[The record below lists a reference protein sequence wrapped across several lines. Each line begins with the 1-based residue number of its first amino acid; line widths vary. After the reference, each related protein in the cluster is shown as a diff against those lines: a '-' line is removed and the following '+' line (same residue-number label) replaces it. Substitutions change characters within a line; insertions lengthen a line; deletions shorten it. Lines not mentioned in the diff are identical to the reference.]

1 MTQAEKGEA
10 ENGKDKER
18 EREREQRGAKRPI
31 VPAAVPESLQ
41 EVSPGWARGG
51 GDGSGPG
58 PGRGLRH
65 PLRPR
70 ALCLLA
76 ADTEQ
81 LHRGHPPRL
90 RDAAPRP
97 GHGHA
102 ACGHPARHRAAAA
115 AARAGG
121 LQGQLAP
128 QGRP

>member
-41 EVSPGWARGG
+41 EVRPGQAG
-51 GDGSGPG
+51 GDGPGLGPG
-58 PGRGLRH
+58 LGLRLRH
-65 PLRPR
+65 LLRPR

-81 LHRGHPPRL
+81 LHRGHSPRL
-90 RDAAPRP
+90 RNAAPRP
-97 GHGHA
+97 GHRHA